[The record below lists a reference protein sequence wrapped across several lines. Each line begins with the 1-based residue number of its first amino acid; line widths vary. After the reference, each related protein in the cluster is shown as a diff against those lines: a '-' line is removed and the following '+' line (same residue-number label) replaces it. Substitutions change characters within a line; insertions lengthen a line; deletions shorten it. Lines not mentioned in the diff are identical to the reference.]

1 MPALIPGPL
10 LRIAVR
16 DLTRHKVRTLVA
28 LLLFALPVALTV
40 GFCSLKEADQRI
52 SLGDPTF
59 GSDAVYFADD
69 EGRPTVDPAD
79 QAARLHDLLGTDA
92 DSLSRETTADG
103 VLTAG
108 TDRTTGSSGDRTG
121 ERRVDTRVRS
131 LQTSADGTGPAVTP
145 GTVVLGGTTA
155 YLLGVGTGDTV
166 TVVTSDGR
174 PGTDLTVAAVTDA
187 GSDAVVDAG
196 DVPPAAGTAT
206 GSSAPSVTWY
216 LPADAPDALTTTLR
230 NAAWTQDSV
239 LTFSERWDNSPYLL
253 DYGDLTVGAVRDW
266 VGYTTDTVAQ
276 TLALLIA
283 AVLVVTLIAAVI
295 TPVFAVAAHRLT
307 RQLGLLSVNGA
318 SPRQLRRIMFYEGL
332 ATGVLG
338 TALGLAGSAGVGALA
353 ISRFSAGSYAWA
365 WDVALPVAV
374 IAVACGLAAALIP
387 AFRAGRT
394 DPVVAVA
401 GGALQDLR
409 GPGTPVARYT
419 RRARRL
425 TGPVLLVL
433 GLALVALGNA
443 DPDDANS
450 FTAWLGGISLAGI
463 GLICSAGST
472 VRFLARAGAHLPTAG
487 RLAVRDS
494 ARNRHR
500 TVPALAAVAGVTML
514 VTVLVTHPFTP
525 TAELPETTFRDTV
538 VTADALAGAVGTA
551 DDSGRDAYA
560 GDLDRL
566 ADRLGVTDADRRT
579 DFYSAVR
586 ATPDERHAWNYPEVT
601 VPGEDGWQPVFEG
614 PGWGTVMITDGSML
628 GLYTGVTTADVR
640 EAAGLL
646 ARGTAVVGE
655 PALVTDGTVL
665 IDGRRVPAVVLPALG
680 GHGGVAVSE
689 RTARDLDLVPEYSG
703 TAFVL
708 DRPVPAWKAA
718 LVAVADLDD
727 PYLSLNTPAVSGLE
741 SLMLG
746 VPVLFGMLL
755 TLGTV
760 LLVVLLAASES
771 RRDLATVTAVGAPPG
786 LLRRFTAVQALV
798 VAGTGTVAGTV
809 VGVLPAVFAG
819 DLTAFSGT
827 QWWALAAVL
836 VVGPALAGVTGS
848 IVGAVSARDRGP
860 VRRRD

>member
-1 MPALIPGPL
+1 MPL

-16 DLTRHKVRTLVA
+16 DLTRHRVRSLVA
-28 LLLFALPVALTV
+28 LLLFALPVALIV

-52 SLGDPTF
+52 SLGDPTV
-59 GSDAVYFADD
+59 GSAAVSFTDG

-79 QAARLHDLLGTDA
+79 QSARLHDLLGPDA

-103 VLTAG
+103 VLT
-108 TDRTTGSSGDRTG
+108 TGSSGDRAG
-121 ERRVDTRVRS
+121 DRRVDTRVRS
-131 LQTSADGTGPAVTP
+131 LQASADGTGPAVAP

-166 TVVTSDGR
+166 TVATSDGR
-174 PGTDLTVAAVTDA
+174 PSTDLTVAAVTDA

-196 DVPPAAGTAT
+196 DVPPASGTTA
-206 GSSAPSVTWY
+206 GSSTGTAPSVTWY
-216 LPADAPDALTTTLR
+216 LPADAPDTLTTTLR
-230 NAAWTQDSV
+230 NAAHTPDSV
-239 LTFSERWDNSPYLL
+239 LDFGEHWTDGPYLL

-266 VGYTTDTVAQ
+266 VGYTTDMVAQ

-307 RQLGLLSVNGA
+307 RQLGLLCVNGA

-332 ATGVLG
+332 VTGVLG

-353 ISRFSAGSYAWA
+353 ISRLSAGSYAWA

-374 IAVACGLAAALIP
+374 IAVACGLAAALVP
-387 AFRAGRT
+387 ARRAGRT

-401 GGALQDLR
+401 GGDLQGLR
-409 GPGTPVARYT
+409 APGTPAARYT
-419 RRARRL
+419 RRARCL

-433 GLALVALGNA
+433 GLVLVALGGA
-443 DPDDANS
+443 DPDEANP

-463 GLICSAGST
+463 GLTCSAGPA
-472 VRFLARAGAHLPTAG
+472 VRLLARAGTHLPTAG

-514 VTVLVTHPFTP
+514 VTVLVTRPF
-525 TAELPETTFRDTV
+525 AGFDAPETTFRDTV
-538 VTADALAGAVGTA
+538 VTADALAGAVGTTA
-551 DDSGRDAYA
+551 DTGRDAYA
-560 GDLDRL
+560 ADLDRL

-579 DFYSAVR
+579 DLYSAVR
-586 ATPDERHAWNYPEVT
+586 ATPDNSHAWNYPEVT
-601 VPGEDGWQPVFEG
+601 VPGDDGWQPVFEG
-614 PGWGTVMITDGSML
+614 PGWGTVMITDGPML
-628 GLYTGVTTADVR
+628 GLYAGVTTADVR

-689 RTARDLDLVPEYSG
+689 RTARDLGLVPEYSG
-703 TAFVL
+703 TAFTL

-718 LVAVADLDD
+718 LVTVADLDN
-727 PYLSLNTPAVSGLE
+727 PYLSLTTPAVSGAEAL
-741 SLMLG
+741 LLG

-786 LLRRFTAVQALV
+786 LLRRFTATQALV
-798 VAGTGTVAGTV
+798 VAGTGTVAGVV

-819 DLTAFSGT
+819 EVTGFSGT

-836 VVGPALAGVTGS
+836 VAGPLLAWVIGS
-848 IVGAVSARDRGP
+848 TVGAVSARDRGP
-860 VRRRD
+860 ARRRD